1 MADTEPRSVT
11 LVDEEEKEGPEM
23 THEEMKEEEQAV
35 IQRQIEATNAQLD
48 TLEQMEKNGNPLD
61 GVSMTAEELANA
73 GIHVTNIMEFSATI
87 ELSAPKDISKMYN
100 FSGVKSNLPRD
111 DINLQFCRGVLKDRK
126 IMLEDM
132 KHNSIRRKS
141 LLDPQTILLLKSQEE
156 SNLFKAWNSDKISDG
171 KYKKIDE
178 MSKFWSNVSDEVEF
192 RKVDRKPEGMFGQSV
207 LTVKK
212 NYLNRINH
220 GQENGQFKIKAAYT
234 NRTKDVANAYMERTG
249 KRKQNSKTSC
259 LLRQTDKVVGCKSFW
274 EGISDNIYTTKE
286 SISTILSEQIG
297 TETFPQTKKKWESLS
312 NLTPETIDNESIQ
325 DREKRVNEKKNFW
338 RKAAVNNQKEQ
349 KPQSER
355 NPEWLAEYQ
364 KNKLG
369 TQQKHSNDFW
379 KKVEIKTAEKEATPE
394 LQKGTINA
402 EKKKSKEEGW
412 EVSLS
417 DDTWY
422 RAPQFHPEGTQSRRT
437 DIEVLCE
444 IIYAHGERYDDGT
457 AAIGFTWL
465 FKMFNRA
472 NIVGILIKAKKHG
485 LVFFD
490 GEIVFA
496 SVRAEDDDEFVVLQ
510 KPIGEIRRAFNDM
523 RGRHADMFEFD
534 GKRRAT
540 IVLPNQDCDES
551 EELEDSEEESD

>member
-1 MADTEPRSVT
+1 MEQEPAVI
-11 LVDEEEKEGPEM
+11 EK

-35 IQRQIEATNAQLD
+35 IQRQIEATNAQLE
-48 TLEQMEKNGNPLD
+48 TLERMEASGNPT
-61 GVSMTAEELANA
+61 MTEEELMDA
-73 GIHVTNIMEFSATI
+73 GIHITNVMEFSATI
-87 ELSAPKDISKMYN
+87 ELSAPKDVSKMYN

-126 IMLEDM
+126 VMLEDM

-141 LLDPQTILLLKSQEE
+141 LMDPQTILLLKAQEE
-156 SNLFKAWNSDKISDG
+156 SNL
-171 KYKKIDE
+171 
-178 MSKFWSNVSDEVEF
+178 
-192 RKVDRKPEGMFGQSV
+192 
-207 LTVKK
+207 
-212 NYLNRINH
+212 
-220 GQENGQFKIKAAYT
+220 
-234 NRTKDVANAYMERTG
+234 
-249 KRKQNSKTSC
+249 
-259 LLRQTDKVVGCKSFW
+259 
-274 EGISDNIYTTKE
+274 
-286 SISTILSEQIG
+286 
-297 TETFPQTKKKWESLS
+297 
-312 NLTPETIDNESIQ
+312 
-325 DREKRVNEKKNFW
+325 VNEKKNFW
-338 RKAAVNNQKEQ
+338 RKAAINNQKEQ

-369 TQQKHSNDFW
+369 TQQKNSNDFW
-379 KKVEIKTAEKEATPE
+379 KQVETKTAEKEATPE
-394 LQKGTINA
+394 LSKGTVNR
-402 EKKKSKEEGW
+402 EKKKSKEEEW

-417 DDTWY
+417 DDSWY

-496 SVRAEDDDEFVVLQ
+496 TVRAEDDDEFVVLQ
-510 KPIGEIRRAFNDM
+510 KPIAEIRRAFNDM

-540 IVLPNQDCDES
+540 ICLPNDGQDGSDEDDDS
-551 EELEDSEEESD
+551 DEDSD

>member
-1 MADTEPRSVT
+1 MVDTEPRSVT
-11 LVDEEEKEGPEM
+11 LVGEERKEM
-23 THEEMKEEEQAV
+23 THEEMKEEEHAV
-35 IQRQIEATNAQLD
+35 IQRQIEATNAQLE
-48 TLEQMEKNGNPLD
+48 TLEKMEAAGN
-61 GVSMTAEELANA
+61 SMTEEELLDA
-73 GIHVTNIMEFSATI
+73 GIHVMNIMEFSATI

-126 IMLEDM
+126 NMLMDM
-132 KHNSIRRKS
+132 KQNSIRRKS

-156 SNLFKAWNSDKISDG
+156 SNL
-171 KYKKIDE
+171 
-178 MSKFWSNVSDEVEF
+178 
-192 RKVDRKPEGMFGQSV
+192 
-207 LTVKK
+207 
-212 NYLNRINH
+212 
-220 GQENGQFKIKAAYT
+220 
-234 NRTKDVANAYMERTG
+234 
-249 KRKQNSKTSC
+249 
-259 LLRQTDKVVGCKSFW
+259 
-274 EGISDNIYTTKE
+274 
-286 SISTILSEQIG
+286 
-297 TETFPQTKKKWESLS
+297 
-312 NLTPETIDNESIQ
+312 
-325 DREKRVNEKKNFW
+325 VNEKKNFW
-338 RKAAVNNQKEQ
+338 RKAALNDKKEP

-379 KKVEIKTAEKEATPE
+379 KNVETHTAEKEATPE
-394 LQKGTINA
+394 LIKGAANR
-402 EKKKSKEEGW
+402 EKKKSKEEEW

-417 DDTWY
+417 DDSWY

-510 KPIGEIRRAFNDM
+510 KPIGEIRKAFNEM
-523 RGRHADMFEFD
+523 RSRHTDMFEFN

-540 IVLPNQDCDES
+540 IVLPSDGGNDSDEDN
-551 EELEDSEEESD
+551 DSD

>member
-1 MADTEPRSVT
+1 MVDTEPRSVT
-11 LVDEEEKEGPEM
+11 LMGEERKEM
-23 THEEMKEEEQAV
+23 THEEMKEEEHAV
-35 IQRQIEATNAQLD
+35 IQRQIEATNAQLE
-48 TLEQMEKNGNPLD
+48 TLEKMEAAGNSLD
-61 GVSMTAEELANA
+61 GVTMTEEELLDA
-73 GIHVTNIMEFSATI
+73 GIHVMNIMEFSATI

-126 IMLEDM
+126 TMLMDM
-132 KHNSIRRKS
+132 KQNSIRRKS

-156 SNLFKAWNSDKISDG
+156 SNL
-171 KYKKIDE
+171 
-178 MSKFWSNVSDEVEF
+178 
-192 RKVDRKPEGMFGQSV
+192 
-207 LTVKK
+207 
-212 NYLNRINH
+212 
-220 GQENGQFKIKAAYT
+220 
-234 NRTKDVANAYMERTG
+234 
-249 KRKQNSKTSC
+249 
-259 LLRQTDKVVGCKSFW
+259 
-274 EGISDNIYTTKE
+274 
-286 SISTILSEQIG
+286 
-297 TETFPQTKKKWESLS
+297 
-312 NLTPETIDNESIQ
+312 
-325 DREKRVNEKKNFW
+325 VNEKKNFW
-338 RKAAVNNQKEQ
+338 RKAALNDKKEP
-349 KPQSER
+349 KPQCER

-379 KKVEIKTAEKEATPE
+379 KNVETNTAEKEATPE
-394 LQKGTINA
+394 LQKGAVNRD
-402 EKKKSKEEGW
+402 KKKSKEEEW

-417 DDTWY
+417 DDSWY

-510 KPIGEIRRAFNDM
+510 KPIGEIRRAFNEM

-540 IVLPNQDCDES
+540 IVLPSDDCD
-551 EELEDSEEESD
+551 DSEEEEDSDKSD

>member
-1 MADTEPRSVT
+1 VGLDTEKMEQEPAVI
-11 LVDEEEKEGPEM
+11 EK

-35 IQRQIEATNAQLD
+35 IQRQIEATNAQLE
-48 TLEQMEKNGNPLD
+48 TLERMEASGNPT
-61 GVSMTAEELANA
+61 MTEEELMDA
-73 GIHVTNIMEFSATI
+73 GIHITNVMEFSATI
-87 ELSAPKDISKMYN
+87 ELSAPKDVSKMYN

-126 IMLEDM
+126 VMLEDM

-141 LLDPQTILLLKSQEE
+141 LMDPQTILLLKAQEE
-156 SNLFKAWNSDKISDG
+156 SNL
-171 KYKKIDE
+171 
-178 MSKFWSNVSDEVEF
+178 
-192 RKVDRKPEGMFGQSV
+192 
-207 LTVKK
+207 
-212 NYLNRINH
+212 
-220 GQENGQFKIKAAYT
+220 
-234 NRTKDVANAYMERTG
+234 
-249 KRKQNSKTSC
+249 
-259 LLRQTDKVVGCKSFW
+259 
-274 EGISDNIYTTKE
+274 
-286 SISTILSEQIG
+286 
-297 TETFPQTKKKWESLS
+297 
-312 NLTPETIDNESIQ
+312 
-325 DREKRVNEKKNFW
+325 VNEKKNFW
-338 RKAAVNNQKEQ
+338 RKAAINNQKEQ

-369 TQQKHSNDFW
+369 TQQKNSNDFW
-379 KKVEIKTAEKEATPE
+379 KQVETKTAEKEATPE
-394 LQKGTINA
+394 LSKGTVNR
-402 EKKKSKEEGW
+402 EKKKSKEEEW

-417 DDTWY
+417 DDSWY

-496 SVRAEDDDEFVVLQ
+496 TVRAEDDDEFVVLQ
-510 KPIGEIRRAFNDM
+510 KPIAEIRRAFNDM

-540 IVLPNQDCDES
+540 ICLPNDGQDGSDEDDDS
-551 EELEDSEEESD
+551 DEDSD

>member
-1 MADTEPRSVT
+1 MVDTEPRSVT
-11 LVDEEEKEGPEM
+11 LMGEERKEM
-23 THEEMKEEEQAV
+23 THEEMKEEEHAV
-35 IQRQIEATNAQLD
+35 IQRQIEATNAQLE
-48 TLEQMEKNGNPLD
+48 TLEKMEAAGNSLD
-61 GVSMTAEELANA
+61 GVTMTEEELLDA
-73 GIHVTNIMEFSATI
+73 GIHVMNIMEFSATI

-126 IMLEDM
+126 TMLMDM
-132 KHNSIRRKS
+132 KQNSIRRKS

-156 SNLFKAWNSDKISDG
+156 SNL
-171 KYKKIDE
+171 
-178 MSKFWSNVSDEVEF
+178 
-192 RKVDRKPEGMFGQSV
+192 
-207 LTVKK
+207 
-212 NYLNRINH
+212 
-220 GQENGQFKIKAAYT
+220 
-234 NRTKDVANAYMERTG
+234 
-249 KRKQNSKTSC
+249 
-259 LLRQTDKVVGCKSFW
+259 
-274 EGISDNIYTTKE
+274 
-286 SISTILSEQIG
+286 
-297 TETFPQTKKKWESLS
+297 
-312 NLTPETIDNESIQ
+312 
-325 DREKRVNEKKNFW
+325 VNEKKNFW
-338 RKAAVNNQKEQ
+338 RKAALNDKKEP
-349 KPQSER
+349 KPQCER

-379 KKVEIKTAEKEATPE
+379 KNVETNTAEKEATPE
-394 LQKGTINA
+394 LQKGAVNRD
-402 EKKKSKEEGW
+402 KKKSKEEEW

-417 DDTWY
+417 DDSWY

-510 KPIGEIRRAFNDM
+510 KPIGEIRRAFNEM

-540 IVLPNQDCDES
+540 IVLPSDDCD
-551 EELEDSEEESD
+551 DSEEEEDSD

>member
-1 MADTEPRSVT
+1 VTE
-11 LVDEEEKEGPEM
+11 K

-35 IQRQIEATNAQLD
+35 IQRQIEATNAQLE
-48 TLEQMEKNGNPLD
+48 TLERMEASGNPT
-61 GVSMTAEELANA
+61 MTEEELMDA
-73 GIHVTNIMEFSATI
+73 GIHITNVMEFSATI
-87 ELSAPKDISKMYN
+87 ELSAPKDVSKMYN

-126 IMLEDM
+126 VMLEDM

-141 LLDPQTILLLKSQEE
+141 LMDPQTILLLKAQEE
-156 SNLFKAWNSDKISDG
+156 SNL
-171 KYKKIDE
+171 
-178 MSKFWSNVSDEVEF
+178 
-192 RKVDRKPEGMFGQSV
+192 
-207 LTVKK
+207 
-212 NYLNRINH
+212 
-220 GQENGQFKIKAAYT
+220 
-234 NRTKDVANAYMERTG
+234 
-249 KRKQNSKTSC
+249 
-259 LLRQTDKVVGCKSFW
+259 
-274 EGISDNIYTTKE
+274 
-286 SISTILSEQIG
+286 
-297 TETFPQTKKKWESLS
+297 
-312 NLTPETIDNESIQ
+312 
-325 DREKRVNEKKNFW
+325 VNEKKNFW
-338 RKAAVNNQKEQ
+338 RKAAINNQKEQ

-369 TQQKHSNDFW
+369 TQQKNSNDFW
-379 KKVEIKTAEKEATPE
+379 KQVETKTAEKEATPE
-394 LQKGTINA
+394 LSKGTVNR
-402 EKKKSKEEGW
+402 EKKKSKEEEW

-417 DDTWY
+417 DDSWY

-496 SVRAEDDDEFVVLQ
+496 TVRAEDDDEFVVLQ
-510 KPIGEIRRAFNDM
+510 KPIAEIRRAFNDM

-540 IVLPNQDCDES
+540 ICLPNDGQDGSDEDDDS
-551 EELEDSEEESD
+551 DEDSD